1 MKDNQLRKKIKKK
14 DGHMNRKC
22 LFITTLLVFTII
34 LSSSVVFA
42 EDTSDISTVNDEL
55 GIQESYDASDIIQ
68 STEDSKLSTIYDI
81 KSGAD
86 SNTIQN
92 TINNMSD
99 GDTLNFEEGTYN
111 DICIYVDKSIT
122 INGNGAQLIGY
133 ENPNENTTPNKVT
146 TPTQAGGYGIGNYA
160 TLYVIN
166 TTNVAIN
173 GLTIVGQNPAYGQ
186 AAVFANTANNLTIEK
201 STITGGYWG
210 IYLQTCADGT
220 ITGNTIKNQEA
231 IGIINFGS
239 ARTLIA
245 NNKVINAKNHGIDAR
260 HGTGPNVQIINN
272 TVIGSKE
279 GIYLMH
285 SKGHTASGNTIIN
298 CTTSSITCYGSG
310 QITLSNNTLQKSRIG
325 ILLGGGYYDI
335 NIEENTFKLDNLP
348 FPPTFV
354 YYIAQASTAYQ
365 TATDVIGTYSDST
378 SNDITYTPEADI
390 ATPVAINPDYPAIL
404 NPTGTTYN
412 ATSGM
417 TGSEIQSIID
427 SMADGDTL
435 SFEENAIFNNISIY
449 TDKNIKIIGNNA
461 TLIGYNNIDGTNV
474 PSKIR
479 NESANG
485 GYAIGEYAVLY
496 IVNTTGA
503 VVSDLNIVAQYPGYD
518 TTKATTNTEEYKTVG
533 LHIEQSKKVSAVNL
547 DISGASWGIFLRS
560 SPNGLVANNN
570 IHDVYTT
577 GIMNFGSANTTIMSN
592 KITNAFNHGIDVRH
606 GTGPNVVIYNNTV
619 SGAKEGI
626 YLMHSKG
633 HSVYENTIS
642 NYKISAIT
650 AYGSG
655 NEAIFNNT
663 ITAGRLYFL
672 LGGGYY
678 NVTIGENKYPPA
690 AMYYPFPPTFREF
703 IAQADSKFQSAEDA
717 IGLFSTN
724 TDTKLVAED
733 INLTASKGTVEVTLT
748 DGAGNAIYNEEV
760 LLSLNGANYTAKTNA
775 NGIATFEITAKE
787 GENTATFM
795 YNARN
800 NFVSSNT
807 TAKINVALNETAIS
821 AAKVTK
827 TYNVAKSL
835 ALRLTDA
842 NGNAL
847 ANKTVTITINGK
859 TYTRT
864 TDDKGQVSLALSNLA
879 PKTYTATIKFAG
891 DDNYKASSAK
901 ASVVVKKATPKL
913 TVKAKT
919 FKVKTKT
926 KKYAITLKTNKGKAL
941 SKAKVTIKVNGKT
954 YKATT
959 NSKGKA
965 TFKITKLTKTGKF
978 TATVK
983 FAKTSYYNAVTKK
996 VKITVKK

>member
-1 MKDNQLRKKIKKK
+1 MKKK
-14 DGHMNRKC
+14 LEKDDYMKKRI
-22 LFITTLLVFTII
+22 LITILLVFSII
-34 LSSSVVFA
+34 LCSSVAFA
-42 EDTSDISTVNDEL
+42 EDTSDFAAANDEL
-55 GIQESYDASDIIQ
+55 GLQENSDISDIIQ
-68 STEDSKLSTIYDI
+68 STEDSKLSSTYDI
-81 KSGAD
+81 KANSD
-86 SNTIQN
+86 SDTIQN

-133 ENPNENTTPNKVT
+133 EHPNENTTPNKVIAP
-146 TPTQAGGYGIGNYA
+146 TPAGGYSATNYA
-160 TLYVIN
+160 TLYVLN
-166 TTNVAIN
+166 TTNVVIN
-173 GLTIVGQNPAYGQ
+173 GVTVVGQDPAYGQ
-186 AAVFANTANNLTIEK
+186 AAIFANSANNLTIEK
-201 STITGGYWG
+201 TTVKGGYWG
-210 IYLQTCADGT
+210 IYLEYCADGT
-220 ITGNTIKNQEA
+220 IKDNTIQNQEA

-260 HGTGPNVQIINN
+260 HGTGPNVQIIDN
-272 TVIGSKE
+272 TVIGAKE

-285 SKGHTASGNTIIN
+285 SKGHTAAGNTLIN

-354 YYIAQASTAYQ
+354 YYVAQANSAYQ
-365 TATDVIGTYSDST
+365 TATDVIGTYSDSSSNAVPYT
-378 SNDITYTPEADI
+378 SAADI
-390 ATPVAINPDYPAIL
+390 ATPVAIKPDYTAIL

-412 ATSGM
+412 VTSGM
-417 TGSEIQSIID
+417 TGKEIQSIID

-435 SFEENAIFNNISIY
+435 SFEENAVFNDISIY
-449 TDKNIKIIGNNA
+449 ADKNIKIIGNNA
-461 TLIGYNNIDGTNV
+461 TLIGFDNINAANV
-474 PSKIR
+474 PAKIR
-479 NESANG
+479 NSTADG

-533 LHIEQSKKVSAVNL
+533 LHLEQSKKISAVNL

-570 IHDVYTT
+570 IHDLYTT

-633 HSVYENTIS
+633 HTVYENSIS

-663 ITAGRLYFL
+663 ISAGRLYFL

-703 IAQADSKFQSAEDA
+703 IAQADSKFQDSEAV
-717 IGLFSTN
+717 IGLYDTN
-724 TDTKLVAED
+724 TETKLVAED
-733 INLTASKGTVEVTLT
+733 INLTSAEGTVDVKLT
-748 DGAGNAIYNEEV
+748 NGAGNAISNEEV
-760 LLSLNGANYTAKTNA
+760 ILTLNDVNYTAKTDA
-775 NGIATFEITAKE
+775 NGIATFEITANE
-787 GENTATFM
+787 GENTAVFT
-795 YNARN
+795 YNAKLN
-800 NFVSSNT
+800 YANS
-807 TAKINVALNETAIS
+807 TATSKINVVFNETVIT

-827 TYNVAKSL
+827 TYNVAKNL
-835 ALRLTDA
+835 VATLNDT
-842 NGNAL
+842 NGNKL
-847 ANKTVTITINGK
+847 ANKTVTLSINGK
-859 TYTRT
+859 TYNST
-864 TDDKGQVSLALSNLA
+864 TDDNGKATFALTNLA
-879 PKTYTATIKFAG
+879 PKSYTATVAFAG
-891 DDNYKASSAK
+891 GDNYKASSTK
-901 ASVVVKKATPKL
+901 VSVVVKKATPKL
-913 TVKAKT
+913 TAKAKT

-926 KKYAITLKTNKGKAL
+926 KKYIITLKTNKGKVL
-941 SKAKVTIKVNGKT
+941 KNTKVTLKVKGKT
-954 YKATT
+954 YSAKT

-983 FAKTSYYNAVTKK
+983 TAKTTYYNTVTKK

>member
-1 MKDNQLRKKIKKK
+1 MNKK
-14 DGHMNRKC
+14 G
-22 LFITTLLVFTII
+22 LFITTLLVFAIV
-34 LSSSVVFA
+34 LGSSVAFA
-42 EDTSDISTVNDEL
+42 ENTSDIAINDEL
-55 GIQESYDASDIIQ
+55 GLAENSDIIQ
-68 STEDSKLSTIYDI
+68 STEDSKLSSSYDI
-81 KSGAD
+81 KANSD
-86 SNTIQN
+86 SATIQN

-122 INGNGAQLIGY
+122 INGNGATLIGY
-133 ENPNENTTPNKVT
+133 ENPNKNTTPDKVI
-146 TPTQAGGYGIGNYA
+146 TPTQEGGYGIGNYA
-160 TLYVIN
+160 TLYIMN
-166 TTNVAIN
+166 TTNVAIS
-173 GLTIVGQNPAYGQ
+173 GLTIVGQNAAYGQ
-186 AAVFANTANNLTIEK
+186 AAVYANQANNLTIEN
-201 STITGGYWG
+201 SAVTGGYWG
-210 IYLQTCADGT
+210 IYLNSCADGC
-220 ITGNTIKNQEA
+220 ITGNTVKNQEA

-272 TVIGSKE
+272 TVIASKE

-310 QITLSNNTLQKSRIG
+310 QITISNNTMKKSRIG

-335 NIEENTFKLDNLP
+335 NIEENTYALDNLP

-354 YYIAQASTAYQ
+354 YYVAQADSTHQSAASIVGTY
-365 TATDVIGTYSDST
+365 TDSSSTDVPYTSDA
-378 SNDITYTPEADI
+378 EI
-390 ATPVAINPDYPAIL
+390 AAPFKVNPDYAAIV

-412 ATSGM
+412 VSSGM
-417 TGSEIQSIID
+417 TGSEIQGIID

-435 SFEENAIFNNISIY
+435 SFESNAVYNDISIY
-449 TDKNIKIIGNNA
+449 ADKNIKIIGNNA
-461 TLIGYNNIDGTNV
+461 TLIGYNNINASNV

-479 NESANG
+479 NSTADG

-496 IVNTTGA
+496 VVNTTCA
-503 VVSDLNIVAQYPGYD
+503 VISDLNIIAQYPGYD

-533 LHIEQSKKVSAVNL
+533 LHIEQSKKFSAVNL
-547 DISGASWGIFLRS
+547 DITGASWGIFLRS

-577 GIMNFGSANTTIMSN
+577 GIMNFGSTNTTIMSN

-663 ITAGRLYFL
+663 IGTGRLHFL

-678 NVTIGENKYPPA
+678 NVTIGENKYPA
-690 AMYYPFPPTFREF
+690 SSMYYPFPPTFREF
-703 IAQADSKFQSAEDA
+703 IAFADSKYQSADNA
-717 IGLFSTN
+717 VGLYSTN
-724 TDTKLVAED
+724 TTTKLAAED
-733 INLTASKGTVEVTLT
+733 INMTSTKGTVKVTLT
-748 DGAGNAIYNEEV
+748 DGSDRPLYNEEV
-760 LLSLNGANYTAKTNA
+760 ILSLNGANYTAKTDA
-775 NGIATFEITAKE
+775 NGVASFEITAKD
-787 GENTATFM
+787 GENTATFI
-795 YNARN
+795 YNAKSYLT
-800 NFVSSNT
+800 SSNAT
-807 TAKINVALNETAIS
+807 TTINVVRNATAIT

-827 TYNVAKSL
+827 TYNVAKNL
-835 ALRLTDA
+835 VATLKDD
-842 NGNAL
+842 NGTVL

-864 TDDKGQVSLALSNLA
+864 TNAKGQVTLALANLA
-879 PKTYTATIKFAG
+879 PKTSYTATVKFAG
-891 DDNYKASSAK
+891 EDNLKGSTAK
-901 ASVVVKKATPKL
+901 VTVTVKKATPKL
-913 TVKAKT
+913 TAKAKS
-919 FKVKTKT
+919 FKASVKT
-926 KKYAITLKTNKGKAL
+926 KKYVVTLKTNKNKVL
-941 SKAKVTIKVNGKT
+941 KNVKVTIKVNGKT
-954 YKATT
+954 YSAKT
-959 NSKGKA
+959 NSKGQA
-965 TFKITKLTKTGKF
+965 TLKITKLTKRGTF

-983 FAKTSYYNAVTKK
+983 TVKNTYYNAVTKK
-996 VKITVKK
+996 VKITVKR

>member
-1 MKDNQLRKKIKKK
+1 MNKK
-14 DGHMNRKC
+14 R
-22 LFITTLLVFTII
+22 LFITALLVFAII
-34 LSSSVVFA
+34 LTSSVAFA
-42 EDTSDISTVNDEL
+42 EDTSDIATNDEL
-55 GIQESYDASDIIQ
+55 KLQETSDVSDIIQ
-68 STEDSKLSTIYDI
+68 STEDSKLSSSYNI
-81 KSGAD
+81 KSGSD
-86 SNTIQN
+86 SATIQN

-122 INGNGAQLIGY
+122 INGNGAKLIGY
-133 ENPNENTTPNKVT
+133 ENPNENTTPDKVI
-146 TPTQAGGYGIGNYA
+146 TPTQSGGYGIGNYA

-166 TTNVAIN
+166 TSNVAIS
-173 GLTIVGQNPAYGQ
+173 GLTVVGQNPAYGQ
-186 AAVFANTANNLTIEK
+186 AAVFATLTDNLTIEK
-201 STITGGYWG
+201 SAVTGGYWG

-220 ITGNTIKNQEA
+220 ITGNTVQNQEA

-239 ARTLIA
+239 ARTVIS

-260 HGTGPNVQIINN
+260 HGTGPNVQVIGN

-285 SKGHTASGNTIIN
+285 SKGHTVTGNTVIN
-298 CTTSSITCYGSG
+298 CTTSSISCYGSG
-310 QITLSNNTLQKSRIG
+310 QITISNNTLQKSRIG

-354 YYIAQASTAYQ
+354 YYVAQADNDHQSAD
-365 TATDVIGTYSDST
+365 DVTGTYSDST
-378 SNDITYTPEADI
+378 SNDVTYTSAADI
-390 ATPVAINPDYPAIL
+390 ATPKAINPDYSAIV

-412 ATSGM
+412 VTSTM
-417 TGSEIQSIID
+417 SGSDIQTIID

-435 SFEENAIFNNISIY
+435 SFESNAVFNNISIY
-449 TDKNIKIIGNNA
+449 ADKNIKIIGNNA
-461 TLIGYNNIDGTNV
+461 TLVGYANIDASNV
-474 PSKIR
+474 PAKIR
-479 NESANG
+479 KATNES

-503 VVSDLNIVAQYPGYD
+503 VVSDLNIVAKYPGYD

-533 LHIEQSKKVSAVNL
+533 LHIESSKKVSAINL

-592 KITNAFNHGIDVRH
+592 TITNAFNHGIDVRH

-626 YLMHSKG
+626 YLMHSQG
-633 HSVYENTIS
+633 HSVYENTVS

-663 ITAGRLYFL
+663 IGSGRLYFL
-672 LGGGYY
+672 LSGGYY
-678 NVTIGENKYPPA
+678 NVTIGTNTYPQSS
-690 AMYYPFPPTFREF
+690 MYYPFPPTFRDF
-703 IAQADSKFQSAEDA
+703 IARADSKFQSEDDV
-717 IGLFSTN
+717 IGLYSTY

-733 INLTASKGTVEVTLT
+733 INLTSSKGTVEVTLT
-748 DGAGNAIYNEEV
+748 DIKENAIYNEDV
-760 LLSLNGANYTAKTNA
+760 ILTLNGANYTAKTDT
-775 NGIATFEITAKE
+775 NGIATFEITAND
-787 GENTATFM
+787 GENTATFI
-795 YNARN
+795 YNAKSN
-800 NFVSSNT
+800 YVSSNT
-807 TAKINVALNETAIS
+807 TSKINVTLNSTSIT

-835 ALRLTDA
+835 VLQLKDA
-842 NGNAL
+842 NGTSL
-847 ANKTVTITINGK
+847 ANKTVTVTINGI

-864 TDDKGQVSLALSNLA
+864 TDANGKVSLALTNLA
-879 PKTYTATIKFAG
+879 PKTYAAKINFAG
-891 DDNYKASSAK
+891 DDTFKASAAT
-901 ASVVVKKATPKL
+901 ASIVVKKATPKL
-913 TVKAKT
+913 TAKAKT

-926 KKYAITLKTNKGKAL
+926 KKYTIILKTNKGKVL
-941 SKAKVTIKVNGKT
+941 KKAKVTLKVKGKT

-959 NSKGKA
+959 NAKGKA
-965 TFKITKLTKTGKF
+965 TFKITKLTTKGKF

-983 FAKTSYYNAVTKK
+983 FAKTAYYNAVTKK

>member
-1 MKDNQLRKKIKKK
+1 MNKK
-14 DGHMNRKC
+14 R
-22 LFITTLLVFTII
+22 LFITALLVFAII
-34 LSSSVVFA
+34 LTSSVAFA
-42 EDTSDISTVNDEL
+42 EDTSDIATNDEL
-55 GIQESYDASDIIQ
+55 GLEENSDVSDIIQ
-68 STEDSKLSTIYDI
+68 STEDSKLSSSYDI
-81 KSGAD
+81 KSGSD
-86 SNTIQN
+86 SATIQN

-122 INGNGAQLIGY
+122 INGNGAKLIGY
-133 ENPNENTTPNKVT
+133 ETPNENTTPDKVI
-146 TPTQAGGYGIGNYA
+146 TPTQSGGYGIGNYA

-166 TTNVAIN
+166 TSNVAIS
-173 GLTIVGQNPAYGQ
+173 GLTVVGQNPAYGQ
-186 AAVFANTANNLTIEK
+186 AAIFATLTNNLTIEK
-201 STITGGYWG
+201 SSVTGGYWG

-220 ITGNTIKNQEA
+220 ITENTVQNQEA

-239 ARTLIA
+239 PRTLIA

-260 HGTGPNVQIINN
+260 HGTGPNVQVIDN

-285 SKGHTASGNTIIN
+285 SKGHTVTGNTIIN

-310 QITLSNNTLQKSRIG
+310 QITISNNTLQKSRIG
-325 ILLGGGYYDI
+325 IFLGGGYYDI

-354 YYIAQASTAYQ
+354 YYVAQADTDHQ
-365 TATDVIGTYSDST
+365 TADEVIGTYSDST
-378 SNDITYTPEADI
+378 SNNVTYTSAADI
-390 ATPVAINPDYPAIL
+390 ATPIAINPDYSAIV

-412 ATSGM
+412 VTSTM
-417 TGSEIQSIID
+417 TGSDIQSVID

-435 SFEENAIFNNISIY
+435 SFEANAVFNNISIY
-449 TDKNIKIIGNNA
+449 ADKNIKILGNNA
-461 TLIGYNNIDGTNV
+461 TLVGYANIDASNV
-474 PSKIR
+474 PAKIR
-479 NESANG
+479 KATNES

-503 VVSDLNIVAQYPGYD
+503 VVSDLNIVAKYPGYD

-533 LHIEQSKKVSAVNL
+533 LHIESSKKVSAINL

-577 GIMNFGSANTTIMSN
+577 GIMNFGSANNTIMSN
-592 KITNAFNHGIDVRH
+592 TITNAFNHGIDVRH

-626 YLMHSKG
+626 YLMHSQG
-633 HSVYENTIS
+633 HRVYENTIS

-663 ITAGRLYFL
+663 IGSGRLYFL

-678 NVTIGENKYPPA
+678 NVTIGTNTYPQTG
-690 AMYYPFPPTFREF
+690 MYYPFPPTFREF
-703 IAQADSKFQSAEDA
+703 IARADSKFQSADDV
-717 IGLFSTN
+717 IGLYSTS
-724 TDTKLVAED
+724 TDTQLVAED
-733 INLTASKGTVEVTLT
+733 INLTSSKGTVEVTLT
-748 DGAGNAIYNEEV
+748 DIKGNAIYNEDV
-760 LLSLNGANYTAKTNA
+760 ILTLNDVNYTAKTDT
-775 NGIATFEITAKE
+775 NGIATFEITAKD
-787 GENTATFM
+787 GENTATFI
-795 YNARN
+795 YNAKSN
-800 NFVSSNT
+800 YVSSNT
-807 TAKINVALNETAIS
+807 TSKINVTLNATAITAS
-821 AAKVTK
+821 KVTK

-835 ALRLTDA
+835 VLQLNDA
-842 NGNAL
+842 NGNSL
-847 ANKTVTITINGK
+847 ANKTVTVTINGK
-859 TYTRT
+859 TYTKT
-864 TDDKGQVSLALSNLA
+864 TDANGKVSLALTNLA
-879 PKTYTATIKFAG
+879 PKTYPATINFAG
-891 DDNYKASSAK
+891 DDTFKASSAK
-901 ASVVVKKATPKL
+901 VSVVVKTATPKL
-913 TVKAKT
+913 TAKAKT

-926 KKYAITLKTNKGKAL
+926 KKYTILLKTNTGKVL
-941 SKAKVTIKVNGKT
+941 KKAKVTIKVKGKT

-959 NSKGKA
+959 NAKGKA
-965 TFKITKLTKTGKF
+965 TFKITKLTTKGKF

>member
-1 MKDNQLRKKIKKK
+1 MNKK
-14 DGHMNRKC
+14 H
-22 LFITTLLVFTII
+22 LFITTLLVFAVI

-42 EDTSDISTVNDEL
+42 EDTSDIAYTNDEL
-55 GIQESYDASDIIQ
+55 GLQESSDVNNIIQ
-68 STEDSKLSTIYDI
+68 STEDSKLSSTYDI
-81 KSGAD
+81 KVNSD
-86 SNTIQN
+86 SKTIQN

-133 ENPNENTTPNKVT
+133 ANPNENTTPNKVI
-146 TPTQAGGYGIGNYA
+146 TPTQSGGYGIGNYA
-160 TLYVIN
+160 TLYIIN
-166 TTNVAIN
+166 ASNVAIN

-186 AAVFANTANNLTIEK
+186 ASVFATLANNLTIEK
-201 STITGGYWG
+201 SAITGGYWG
-210 IYLQTCADGT
+210 IYLQSCADGT

-285 SKGHTASGNTIIN
+285 SKGHTATGNTIIN

-335 NIEENTFKLDNLP
+335 NIEENTYKLDNLP

-354 YYIAQASTAYQ
+354 YYVAQANTAYQ
-365 TATDVIGTYSDST
+365 TATDVIGTYSDSS
-378 SNDITYTPEADI
+378 SNDISYTSAADI
-390 ATPVAINPDYPAIL
+390 ATPVAINPDYSAIL
-404 NPTGTTYN
+404 NPTGTTYT

-417 TGSEIQSIID
+417 TGSEIQGMID

-435 SFEENAIFNNISIY
+435 SFEENAVFKDISIY

-461 TLIGYNNIDGTNV
+461 TLIGYSNIDGSNV
-474 PSKIR
+474 PAKIR
-479 NESANG
+479 TESSNG

-518 TTKATTNTEEYKTVG
+518 TTKATTSTEEYKTVG
-533 LHIEQSKKVSAVNL
+533 LHIEQSKKVSAINL
-547 DISGASWGIFLRS
+547 DITGASWGMFLRS

-592 KITNAFNHGIDVRH
+592 TITNAINHGIDVRH

-619 SGAKEGI
+619 NGAKEGI

-633 HSVYENTIS
+633 HTVYENTIS

-703 IAQADSKFQSAEDA
+703 IAQADSKFQSADDV
-717 IGLFSTN
+717 IGLYSTN
-724 TDTKLVAED
+724 TETKLVAED
-733 INLTASKGTVEVTLT
+733 INLTSAKGTIEVTLT
-748 DGAGNAIYNEEV
+748 DGAGNAIYNKDV
-760 LLSLNGANYTAKTNA
+760 ILSLNDENYTSKTNA
-775 NGIATFEITAKE
+775 NGIATFEVTAKD
-787 GENTATFM
+787 GENTATFI
-795 YNARN
+795 YNAKSN
-800 NFVSSNT
+800 YVSSNT
-807 TAKINVALNETAIS
+807 TAIINVVKIDTSITAS
-821 AAKVTK
+821 KVTK
-827 TYNVAKSL
+827 TYNVAKK
-835 ALRLTDA
+835 LTLKLKDA
-842 NGNAL
+842 NGSIL
-847 ANKTVTITINGK
+847 ANKNVTIKINGI
-859 TYTRT
+859 TYSGT
-864 TDDKGQVSLALSNLA
+864 TSEKGKFSLAIKNLA
-879 PKTYTATIKFAG
+879 PKTYTAKIKFKG
-891 DDNYKASSAK
+891 DDNYKASTVK
-901 ASVVVKKATPKL
+901 VSVVVKKATPKV
-913 TVKAKT
+913 TAKAKT
-919 FKVKTKT
+919 FKVKTKV
-926 KKYAITLKTNKGKAL
+926 KKYTIMLKTNAGKVL
-941 SKAKVTIKVNGKT
+941 KNTKVTIKVNGKT
-954 YKATT
+954 YYAKT

-965 TFKITKLTKTGKF
+965 TFKINKLTKRGKF

-983 FAKTSYYNAVTKK
+983 SAKTSYYNSVTKK

>member
-1 MKDNQLRKKIKKK
+1 MKKRIL
-14 DGHMNRKC
+14 
-22 LFITTLLVFTII
+22 ITILLVFSII
-34 LSSSVVFA
+34 LCSSVAFA
-42 EDTSDISTVNDEL
+42 EDTSDFAAANDEL
-55 GIQESYDASDIIQ
+55 GLQENSDISDIIQ
-68 STEDSKLSTIYDI
+68 STEDSKLSSTYDI
-81 KSGAD
+81 KANSD
-86 SNTIQN
+86 SDTIQN

-133 ENPNENTTPNKVT
+133 EHPNENTTPNKVIAP
-146 TPTQAGGYGIGNYA
+146 TPAGGYSATNYA
-160 TLYVIN
+160 TLYVLN
-166 TTNVAIN
+166 TTNVVIN
-173 GLTIVGQNPAYGQ
+173 GVTVVGQDPAYGQ
-186 AAVFANTANNLTIEK
+186 AAIFANSANNLTIEK
-201 STITGGYWG
+201 TTVKGGYWG
-210 IYLQTCADGT
+210 IYLEYCADGT
-220 ITGNTIKNQEA
+220 IKDNTIQNQEA

-260 HGTGPNVQIINN
+260 HGTGPNVQIIDN
-272 TVIGSKE
+272 TVIGAKE

-285 SKGHTASGNTIIN
+285 SKGHTAAGNTLIN

-354 YYIAQASTAYQ
+354 YYVAQANSAYQ
-365 TATDVIGTYSDST
+365 TATDVIGTYSDSSSNAVPYT
-378 SNDITYTPEADI
+378 SAADI
-390 ATPVAINPDYPAIL
+390 ATPVAIKPDYTAIL

-412 ATSGM
+412 VTSGM
-417 TGSEIQSIID
+417 TGKEIQSIID

-435 SFEENAIFNNISIY
+435 SFEENAVFNDISIY
-449 TDKNIKIIGNNA
+449 ADKNIKIIGNNA
-461 TLIGYNNIDGTNV
+461 TLIGFDNINAANV
-474 PSKIR
+474 PAKIR
-479 NESANG
+479 NSTADG

-533 LHIEQSKKVSAVNL
+533 LHLEQSKKISAVNL

-570 IHDVYTT
+570 IHDLYTT

-633 HSVYENTIS
+633 HTVYENSIS

-663 ITAGRLYFL
+663 ISAGRLYFL

-703 IAQADSKFQSAEDA
+703 IAQADSKFQDSEAV
-717 IGLFSTN
+717 IGLYDTN
-724 TDTKLVAED
+724 TETKLVAED
-733 INLTASKGTVEVTLT
+733 INLTSAEGTVDVKLT
-748 DGAGNAIYNEEV
+748 NGAGNAISNEEV
-760 LLSLNGANYTAKTNA
+760 ILTLNDVNYTAKTDA
-775 NGIATFEITAKE
+775 NGIATFEITANE
-787 GENTATFM
+787 GENTAVFT
-795 YNARN
+795 YNAKLN
-800 NFVSSNT
+800 YANS
-807 TAKINVALNETAIS
+807 TATSKINVVFNETVIT

-827 TYNVAKSL
+827 TYNVAKNL
-835 ALRLTDA
+835 VATLNDT
-842 NGNAL
+842 NGNKL
-847 ANKTVTITINGK
+847 ANKTVTLSINGK
-859 TYTRT
+859 TYNST
-864 TDDKGQVSLALSNLA
+864 TDDNGKATFALTNLA
-879 PKTYTATIKFAG
+879 PKSYTATVAFAG
-891 DDNYKASSAK
+891 GDNYKASSTK
-901 ASVVVKKATPKL
+901 VSVVVKKATPKL
-913 TVKAKT
+913 TAKAKT

-926 KKYAITLKTNKGKAL
+926 KKYIITLKTNKGKVL
-941 SKAKVTIKVNGKT
+941 KNTKVTLKVKGKT
-954 YKATT
+954 YSAKT

-983 FAKTSYYNAVTKK
+983 TAKTTYYNTVTKK

>member
-1 MKDNQLRKKIKKK
+1 MKKFKK
-14 DGHMNRKC
+14 DDYMNKKS
-22 LFITTLLVFTII
+22 LFITTFLVFAII
-34 LSSSVVFA
+34 LGSSVVFA
-42 EDTSDISTVNDEL
+42 EDTSDITTDSDEL
-55 GIQESYDASDIIQ
+55 GLSENSDVNDIIQ
-68 STEDSKLSTIYDI
+68 STEDAKLSTSYDI
-81 KSGAD
+81 KSGSD
-86 SNTIQN
+86 SNTIQT

-122 INGNGAQLIGY
+122 INGNGAKLIGY
-133 ENPNENTTPNKVT
+133 ENPNENTTPDKVI

-166 TTNVAIN
+166 TTNVVIS
-173 GLTIVGQNPAYGQ
+173 GLSIVGQNPAYGQ

-210 IYLQTCADGT
+210 IYLQTCADGK
-220 ITGNTIKNQEA
+220 ITGNTIKDQEA

-354 YYIAQASTAYQ
+354 YYVAQANDAYQ
-365 TATDVIGTYSDST
+365 SATGVIGTYSDST
-378 SNDITYTPEADI
+378 SNDITYTSEADI
-390 ATPVAINPDYPAIL
+390 ATPVAINPDYSAIL

-412 ATSGM
+412 VTSGM
-417 TGSEIQSIID
+417 TGSEIQGIID

-435 SFEENAIFNNISIY
+435 SFEKNAIYNNISIY

-461 TLIGYNNIDGTNV
+461 TLVGYNNINPSNV
-474 PSKIR
+474 PAKIR

-518 TTKATTNTEEYKTVG
+518 TTKATTSTEEYKTVG
-533 LHIEQSKKVSAVNL
+533 LHIEQSKKISAINL

-592 KITNAFNHGIDVRH
+592 TITDAFNHGIDVRH

-633 HSVYENTIS
+633 HTVYENTIN

-663 ITAGRLYFL
+663 IGVGRLYFM

-678 NVTIGENKYPPA
+678 NVTIGENKYPA
-690 AMYYPFPPTFREF
+690 SSMYYPFPPTFREF
-703 IAQADSKFQSAEDA
+703 IAQADSKFQDA
-717 IGLFSTN
+717 DSVIGLYSTN

-733 INLTASKGTVEVTLT
+733 INFTSTKGTIDVTLT
-748 DGAGNAIYNEEV
+748 DGKGNAIYNEEV
-760 LLSLNGANYTAKTNA
+760 ILSLNGANYTAKTNA
-775 NGIATFEITAKE
+775 NGIATFEITAKD
-787 GENTATFM
+787 GENNATFM
-795 YNARN
+795 YDARS

-807 TAKINVALNETAIS
+807 TAKINVVLNATAIT

-827 TYNVAKSL
+827 TYNVAKNL
-835 ALRLTDA
+835 VLTLKDT
-842 NGNAL
+842 NGDIL
-847 ANKTVTITINGK
+847 ANKSVTITINGK

-864 TDDKGQVSLALSNLA
+864 TNEKGQVSLALPNLA
-879 PKTYTATIKFAG
+879 PKSYTATIRFAG
-891 DDNYKASSAK
+891 DDNYKASSTK
-901 ASVVVKKATPKL
+901 VSVVVKKATPKL
-913 TVKAKT
+913 TAKAKT

-926 KKYAITLKTNKGKAL
+926 KKYTITLKTNKGKAL

-959 NSKGKA
+959 NAKGQA
-965 TFKITKLTKTGKF
+965 TFKITKLTKAKKY

-983 FAKTSYYNAVTKK
+983 FAKTSYYNQVTKS

>member
-1 MKDNQLRKKIKKK
+1 
-14 DGHMNRKC
+14 MNKRS
-22 LFITTLLVFTII
+22 LFITTFLVFAII
-34 LSSSVVFA
+34 LGSSVVFA
-42 EDTSDISTVNDEL
+42 EDTSDITTATDEL
-55 GIQESYDASDIIQ
+55 GLQENSDVNDIIQ
-68 STEDSKLSTIYDI
+68 STEDAKLSTSYDI

-86 SNTIQN
+86 SNTIQT

-122 INGNGAQLIGY
+122 INGNGAKLIGY

-166 TTNVAIN
+166 TTNVVIS
-173 GLTIVGQNPAYGQ
+173 GLSIVGQNPAYGQ

-210 IYLQTCADGT
+210 IYLQTCADGK
-220 ITGNTIKNQEA
+220 ITGNTIKDQEA

-260 HGTGPNVQIINN
+260 HGTGPNVKVINN

-348 FPPTFV
+348 FPPTFI
-354 YYIAQASTAYQ
+354 YYVARANSDYQ
-365 TATDVIGTYSDST
+365 DATKVIGTYSDST
-378 SNDITYTPEADI
+378 SNNITYTPRADI
-390 ATPVAINPDYPAIL
+390 ATPVAINPDYSAIL

-417 TGSEIQSIID
+417 TGNEIQGIID

-435 SFEENAIFNNISIY
+435 SFEKNAIFNDISIY

-461 TLIGYNNIDGTNV
+461 TLVGYNNINPTNV
-474 PSKIR
+474 PVKIR

-518 TTKATTNTEEYKTVG
+518 TTKATTSTEEYKTVG
-533 LHIEQSKKVSAVNL
+533 LHIEQSKKVSAINL
-547 DISGASWGIFLRS
+547 DITGASWGIFLRS

-592 KITNAFNHGIDVRH
+592 TITNAFNHGIDVRH
-606 GTGPNVVIYNNTV
+606 GTGPKVVIYNNTV

-626 YLMHSKG
+626 YLMHSQG
-633 HSVYENTIS
+633 HKVYENTIS

-663 ITAGRLYFL
+663 ISAGRLYFL

-703 IAQADSKFQSAEDA
+703 IAQADSKFQSADGV
-717 IGLFSTN
+717 IGIYN
-724 TDTKLVAED
+724 
-733 INLTASKGTVEVTLT
+733 TVEL
-748 DGAGNAIYNEEV
+748 
-760 LLSLNGANYTAKTNA
+760 K
-775 NGIATFEITAKE
+775 
-787 GENTATFM
+787 
-795 YNARN
+795 
-800 NFVSSNT
+800 
-807 TAKINVALNETAIS
+807 ETAIT
-821 AAKVTK
+821 AAAVTK
-827 TYNVAKSL
+827 TYNVAKNL
-835 ALRLTDA
+835 VITLKDD
-842 NGNAL
+842 NGDNL
-847 ANKTVTITINGK
+847 ANKTVNVTINGK
-859 TYTRT
+859 TYQAT
-864 TDDKGQVSLALSNLA
+864 TKDNGQASIALTNLA
-879 PKTYTATIKFAG
+879 PKTYPTTINFAG
-891 DDNYKASSAK
+891 DDTYKASNSTVK
-901 ASVVVKKATPKL
+901 VVVKKATPKL
-913 TVKAKT
+913 TAKAKA

-926 KKYAITLKTNKGKAL
+926 KKYTITLKTNKGKVL
-941 SKAKVTIKVNGKT
+941 KKAKVTLKVKGKT

-959 NSKGKA
+959 NAKGQA

-983 FAKTSYYNAVTKK
+983 FAKTSYYNQVTKK

>member
-1 MKDNQLRKKIKKK
+1 MNKKS
-14 DGHMNRKC
+14 
-22 LFITTLLVFTII
+22 LFITTFLVFAII
-34 LSSSVVFA
+34 LGSSAVFA
-42 EDTSDISTVNDEL
+42 QDTSINDDLGLQESSDVDDIS
-55 GIQESYDASDIIQ
+55 Q
-68 STEDSKLSTIYDI
+68 STEDIKLSTSYDI
-81 KSGAD
+81 KSGSD
-86 SNTIQN
+86 SKTIQN

-99 GDTLNFEEGTYN
+99 GDTLNFEEGIYN
-111 DICIYVDKSIT
+111 NISIYVDKSIT

-133 ENPNENTTPNKVT
+133 ENPNENTTPEKVILPT
-146 TPTQAGGYGIGNYA
+146 TAGGYGIGNYA
-160 TLYVIN
+160 TLYLIN
-166 TTNVAIN
+166 TTNVAVK
-173 GLTIVGQNPAYGQ
+173 GLTIVGQNPSYGQ
-186 AAVFANTANNLTIEK
+186 AAVFATLTNNLTIEK
-201 STITGGYWG
+201 STVDGGYWG

-220 ITGNTIKNQEA
+220 ITGNTVKNQEA

-239 ARTLIA
+239 ARTLIS
-245 NNKVINAKNHGIDAR
+245 NNRVINAKNHGIDAR
-260 HGTGPNVQIINN
+260 HGTGPNVQIIDN

-335 NIEENTFKLDNLP
+335 NIEENTYKLDNLP

-354 YYIAQASTAYQ
+354 YYVAQANTAYQ
-365 TATDVIGTYSDST
+365 SAANVIGTYSDST
-378 SNDITYTPEADI
+378 SNDITYTQAADI
-390 ATPVAINPDYPAIL
+390 ATPVAVNPNYSAIV

-417 TGSEIQSIID
+417 TGSEIQGIID

-435 SFEENAIFNNISIY
+435 SFEKNAIFNDISIY

-461 TLIGYNNIDGTNV
+461 TLVGYNNINASNV

-479 NESANG
+479 TETADG

-518 TTKATTNTEEYKTVG
+518 TTKATTSTEEYKTVG
-533 LHIEQSKKVSAVNL
+533 LHIEQSKKVSALNL
-547 DISGASWGIFLRS
+547 DITGASWGIFLRS

-577 GIMNFGSANTTIMSN
+577 GIMNFGSANNTIMSN
-592 KITNAFNHGIDVRH
+592 TITNAFNHGIDVRH

-619 SGAKEGI
+619 SGTKEGI

-663 ITAGRLYFL
+663 ISTGRLYFL

-678 NVTIGENKYPPA
+678 NVTIGENKYPA
-690 AMYYPFPPTFREF
+690 SSMYYPFPPTFREF
-703 IAQADSKFQSAEDA
+703 IAMADSKFQSADNVV
-717 IGLFSTN
+717 GLYSTN
-724 TDTKLVAED
+724 TDTKLVADD
-733 INLTASKGTVEVTLT
+733 INFTSAKGTVQVTLT
-748 DGAGNAIYNEEV
+748 DGDGKAIYNENV
-760 LLSLNGANYTAKTNA
+760 ILSLNDVNYTAKTDA
-775 NGIATFEITAKE
+775 NGIATFDVTAKD
-787 GENTATFM
+787 GENTATFI
-795 YNARN
+795 YDAKSNYA
-800 NFVSSNT
+800 SSNT
-807 TAKINVALNETAIS
+807 TAKINVVLNQTAIS

-827 TYNVAKSL
+827 TYNVAKNIVL
-835 ALRLTDA
+835 DLKDA
-842 NGNAL
+842 DGNVL
-847 ANKTVTITINGK
+847 ANKSVSVTINGK
-859 TYTRT
+859 TYKGT
-864 TDDKGQVSLALSNLA
+864 TNAQGKASIALTNLA

-891 DDNYKASSAK
+891 DDNFKASTAK
-901 ASVVVKKATPKL
+901 ATVVVKKATPKL

-926 KKYAITLKTNKGKAL
+926 KKYTITLKTNKGKAL

-954 YKATT
+954 YKATS
-959 NSKGKA
+959 NSKGQA

>member
-1 MKDNQLRKKIKKK
+1 MNKKS
-14 DGHMNRKC
+14 
-22 LFITTLLVFTII
+22 LFITTFLVFAII
-34 LSSSVVFA
+34 LGSSVVFA
-42 EDTSDISTVNDEL
+42 EDTSDITTATDEL
-55 GIQESYDASDIIQ
+55 GLQESSDVNDIIQ
-68 STEDSKLSTIYDI
+68 STEDVKLSTSYDI

-86 SNTIQN
+86 SETIQT

-146 TPTQAGGYGIGNYA
+146 TPTPAGGYGIGNYA

-166 TTNVAIN
+166 TSNVVIN
-173 GLTIVGQNPAYGQ
+173 RLNIVGQKSTYGQ
-186 AAVFANTANNLTIEK
+186 AAVFASTADNLTIEK

-210 IYLQTCADGT
+210 IYLNSCADGT
-220 ITGNTIKNQEA
+220 IIENTIKNQEA

-260 HGTGPNVQIINN
+260 HSTGPNVQIINN

-335 NIEENTFKLDNLP
+335 NIEENTFQLDNLP

-354 YYIAQASTAYQ
+354 YYIAQANNDYQ
-365 TATDVIGTYSDST
+365 DATNVIGTYSDST
-378 SNDITYTPEADI
+378 SNDITYTTVADI
-390 ATPVAINPDYPAIL
+390 ATPVAINPDYSAIL

-417 TGSEIQSIID
+417 TGNEIQGIID

-461 TLIGYNNIDGTNV
+461 TLIGYNNIDSSNV

-479 NESANG
+479 NESAKG

-533 LHIEQSKKVSAVNL
+533 LHIEQSEKVSAVNL
-547 DISGASWGIFLRS
+547 NISGASWGIFLRT

-577 GIMNFGSANTTIMSN
+577 GIMNFGSANTIIMSN
-592 KITNAFNHGIDVRH
+592 NITNAFNHGIDVRH

-633 HSVYENTIS
+633 HTVYENTIS

-663 ITAGRLYFL
+663 ISVGRLYFL

-678 NVTIGENKYPPA
+678 NVTIGENNYPPV

-703 IAQADSKFQSAEDA
+703 IAQADSKFQSADDV
-717 IGLFSTN
+717 IGLYSTN
-724 TDTKLVAED
+724 TTTKLVAED
-733 INLTASKGTVEVTLT
+733 ITINSTKGTIEVTLK
-748 DGAGNAIYNEEV
+748 DGADKAIYNEEV
-760 LLSLNGANYTAKTNA
+760 VLSLNGVNYTAKTNA
-775 NGIATFEITAKE
+775 NGVAAFDVTAKD

-795 YNARN
+795 YNARS
-800 NFVSSNT
+800 NFVSSNA
-807 TAKINVALNETAIS
+807 TAKINVVLNGTAIT
-821 AAKVTK
+821 ANKVTK
-827 TYNVAKSL
+827 TYNVAKNL
-835 ALRLTDA
+835 VLTLKDA
-842 NGNAL
+842 NGNIL
-847 ANKTVTITINGK
+847 ANKTVTVTINSK
-859 TYTRT
+859 NYQVT
-864 TDDKGQVSLALSNLA
+864 TKDNGQATLALTNLA
-879 PKTYTATIKFAG
+879 PKTYPANINFAG
-891 DDNYKASSAK
+891 DEQFKASTAK
-901 ASVVVKKATPKL
+901 VSVVVKKATPKL
-913 TVKAKT
+913 TAKAKS

-926 KKYAITLKTNKGKAL
+926 KKYVITLKTNKGKVL
-941 SKAKVTIKVNGKT
+941 KKAKVTIKVKGKT

-959 NSKGKA
+959 NAKGQA

-983 FAKTSYYNAVTKK
+983 FAKTSYYNQVTKK

>member
-1 MKDNQLRKKIKKK
+1 MKKFKK
-14 DGHMNRKC
+14 DDYMNKRS
-22 LFITTLLVFTII
+22 LFITTFLVFAII
-34 LSSSVVFA
+34 LGSSVVFA
-42 EDTSDISTVNDEL
+42 EDTSDITTATDEL
-55 GIQESYDASDIIQ
+55 GLQENSDVNDIIQ
-68 STEDSKLSTIYDI
+68 STEDAKLSTSYDI

-86 SNTIQN
+86 SNTIQT

-122 INGNGAQLIGY
+122 INGNGAKLIGY

-166 TTNVAIN
+166 TTNVVIS
-173 GLTIVGQNPAYGQ
+173 GLSIVGQNPAYGQ

-210 IYLQTCADGT
+210 IYLQTCADGK
-220 ITGNTIKNQEA
+220 ITGNTIKDQEA

-260 HGTGPNVQIINN
+260 HGTGPNVKVINN

-354 YYIAQASTAYQ
+354 YYVARANSDYQ
-365 TATDVIGTYSDST
+365 DATKVIGTYSDST
-378 SNDITYTPEADI
+378 SNNITYTPRADI
-390 ATPVAINPDYPAIL
+390 ATPVAINPDYSAIL

-417 TGSEIQSIID
+417 TGNEIQGIID

-435 SFEENAIFNNISIY
+435 SFEKNAIFNDISIY

-461 TLIGYNNIDGTNV
+461 TLVGYNNINPTNV
-474 PSKIR
+474 PVKIR

-518 TTKATTNTEEYKTVG
+518 TTKATTSTEEYKTVG
-533 LHIEQSKKVSAVNL
+533 LHIEQSKKVSAINL
-547 DISGASWGIFLRS
+547 DITGASWGIFLRS

-592 KITNAFNHGIDVRH
+592 TITNAFNHGIDVRH
-606 GTGPNVVIYNNTV
+606 GTGPKVVIYNNTV

-626 YLMHSKG
+626 YLMHSQG
-633 HSVYENTIS
+633 HKVYENTIS

-663 ITAGRLYFL
+663 ISAGRLYFL

-703 IAQADSKFQSAEDA
+703 IAQADSKFQSADGV
-717 IGLFSTN
+717 IGIYN
-724 TDTKLVAED
+724 
-733 INLTASKGTVEVTLT
+733 TVEL
-748 DGAGNAIYNEEV
+748 
-760 LLSLNGANYTAKTNA
+760 K
-775 NGIATFEITAKE
+775 
-787 GENTATFM
+787 
-795 YNARN
+795 
-800 NFVSSNT
+800 
-807 TAKINVALNETAIS
+807 ETAIT
-821 AAKVTK
+821 AAAVTK
-827 TYNVAKSL
+827 TYNVAKNL
-835 ALRLTDA
+835 VITLKDD
-842 NGNAL
+842 NGDNL
-847 ANKTVTITINGK
+847 ANKTVNVTINGK
-859 TYTRT
+859 TYQAT
-864 TDDKGQVSLALSNLA
+864 TKDNGQASIALTNLA
-879 PKTYTATIKFAG
+879 PKTYPTTINFAG
-891 DDNYKASSAK
+891 DDTYKASNSTVK
-901 ASVVVKKATPKL
+901 VVVKKATPKL
-913 TVKAKT
+913 TAKAKA

-926 KKYAITLKTNKGKAL
+926 KKYTITLKTNKGKVL
-941 SKAKVTIKVNGKT
+941 KKAKVTLKVKGKT

-959 NSKGKA
+959 NAKGQA

-983 FAKTSYYNAVTKK
+983 FAKTSYYNQVTKK

>member
-1 MKDNQLRKKIKKK
+1 
-14 DGHMNRKC
+14 MNKRS
-22 LFITTLLVFTII
+22 LFITTFLVFAII
-34 LSSSVVFA
+34 LGSSVVFA
-42 EDTSDISTVNDEL
+42 EDTSDITTATDEL
-55 GIQESYDASDIIQ
+55 GLQENSDVNDIIQ
-68 STEDSKLSTIYDI
+68 STEDAKLSTSYDI

-86 SNTIQN
+86 SNTIQT

-122 INGNGAQLIGY
+122 INGNGAKLIGY

-166 TTNVAIN
+166 TTNVVIS
-173 GLTIVGQNPAYGQ
+173 GLSIVGQNPAYGQ

-210 IYLQTCADGT
+210 IYLQTCADGK
-220 ITGNTIKNQEA
+220 ITGNTIKDQEA

-260 HGTGPNVQIINN
+260 HGTGPNVKVINN

-354 YYIAQASTAYQ
+354 YYVARANSDYQ
-365 TATDVIGTYSDST
+365 DATKVIGTYSDST
-378 SNDITYTPEADI
+378 SNNITYTPRADI
-390 ATPVAINPDYPAIL
+390 ATPVAINPDYSAIL

-417 TGSEIQSIID
+417 TGNEIQGIID

-435 SFEENAIFNNISIY
+435 SFEKNAIFNDISIY

-461 TLIGYNNIDGTNV
+461 TLVGYNNINPTNV
-474 PSKIR
+474 PVKIR

-518 TTKATTNTEEYKTVG
+518 TTKATTSTEEYKTVG
-533 LHIEQSKKVSAVNL
+533 LHIEQSKKVSAINL
-547 DISGASWGIFLRS
+547 DITGASWGIFLRS

-592 KITNAFNHGIDVRH
+592 TITNAFNHGIDVRH
-606 GTGPNVVIYNNTV
+606 GTGPKVVIYNNTV

-626 YLMHSKG
+626 YLMHSQG
-633 HSVYENTIS
+633 HKVYENTIS

-663 ITAGRLYFL
+663 ISAGRLYFL

-703 IAQADSKFQSAEDA
+703 IAQADSKFQSADGV
-717 IGLFSTN
+717 IGIYN
-724 TDTKLVAED
+724 
-733 INLTASKGTVEVTLT
+733 TVEL
-748 DGAGNAIYNEEV
+748 
-760 LLSLNGANYTAKTNA
+760 K
-775 NGIATFEITAKE
+775 
-787 GENTATFM
+787 
-795 YNARN
+795 
-800 NFVSSNT
+800 
-807 TAKINVALNETAIS
+807 ETAIT
-821 AAKVTK
+821 AAAVTK
-827 TYNVAKSL
+827 TYNVAKNL
-835 ALRLTDA
+835 VITLKDD
-842 NGNAL
+842 NGDNL
-847 ANKTVTITINGK
+847 ANKTVNVTINGK
-859 TYTRT
+859 TYQAT
-864 TDDKGQVSLALSNLA
+864 TKDNGQASIALTNLA
-879 PKTYTATIKFAG
+879 PKTYPTTINFAG
-891 DDNYKASSAK
+891 DDTYKASNSTVK
-901 ASVVVKKATPKL
+901 VVVKKATPKL
-913 TVKAKT
+913 TAKAKA

-926 KKYAITLKTNKGKAL
+926 KKYTITLKTNKGKVL
-941 SKAKVTIKVNGKT
+941 KKAKVTLKVKGKT

-959 NSKGKA
+959 NAKGQA

-983 FAKTSYYNAVTKK
+983 FAKTSYYNQVTKK